1 MKKIL
6 FSFLLLYSLSSIFSQ
21 DVLLDMDVEGQY
33 KGTKGPNMRH
43 YGHLYI
49 GAGIV
54 ADFDEEPGTLIK
66 WWRSGQFLFGYRYKL
81 KLASFYALGI
91 DARFSSIQYFFED
104 REENVYDMMN
114 PLTYNRD
121 RDRHYLMN
129 NGMGL
134 EFYQRINIG
143 KRGNTLGKYLDT
155 GIWGQWNFSN
165 LEDILIRTDEDDVFS
180 RRVRIKNRQLTYI
193 EPFSYGLTARI
204 GINKFIV
211 FGNYRLSDLFKSR
224 ISDSFPV
231 VDIPEVPRFSAGLQ
245 LAL

>member
-1 MKKIL
+1 MKRIL
-6 FSFLLLYSLSSIFSQ
+6 ISVFLAFSFGIIFSQ
-21 DVLLDMDVEGQY
+21 EVILDMDVEEQY

-49 GAGIV
+49 GAGMV

-91 DARFSSIQYFFED
+91 DLRFSSMQYFFEG
-104 REENVYDMMN
+104 REENVYDMKN

-129 NGMGL
+129 NSVGL

-165 LEDILIRTDEDDVFS
+165 VEDILIKSNEDDVFS
-180 RRVRIKNRQLTYI
+180 KRVRIKNRQLTYI
-193 EPFSYGLTARI
+193 DPFSYGVTARI
-204 GINKFIV
+204 GIDKFVV
-211 FGNYRLSDLFKSR
+211 FGNYRLSDLFKDW
-224 ISDSFPV
+224 ISDSFPL